1 MKGLCHAG
9 AHLALEQLDVK
20 PTIVVG
26 TSAGSLIGSMVA
38 AGMKHVDILQVINDT
53 NFKAELL
60 DPASTWDH
68 WKAHRNLSAIKANIT
83 GLVIVLAATIIS
95 LVAAGSVASPVI
107 WFKVVLIGLAFSW
120 VVIAYRIWRLSQLC
134 KTSALKPLYKGE
146 KMTEW
151 LNSTLAEY
159 LIKQGG
165 PTAQDLLANN
175 MRVKFKHLP
184 ITFAVV
190 GTDLTRTK
198 TRVFSSF
205 LDPEFSVAQAVLASS
220 SVPLFFPGIQ
230 DSGSHILDGGFMSRL
245 PIGVALDAGA
255 SQVIAFDL
263 GSPSQFDLSGWGGF
277 IGAVYEAASDA
288 QISAYAKNPNV
299 TVIDIDSASISPW
312 QFDATGETKIKA
324 VLDGHTKSFPRLQN
338 LRLSG
343 KI

>member
-20 PTIVVG
+20 PTIIVG

-38 AGMKHVDILQVINDT
+38 AGMKHVDILQVISGTD
-53 NFKAELL
+53 FEAKLL
-60 DPASTWDH
+60 DPATTWDH
-68 WKAHRNLSAIKANIT
+68 GKAHKSLSAIKSNIA
-83 GLVIVLAATIIS
+83 GLVIVLASTIIA
-95 LVAAGSVASPVI
+95 LVAAGSVAAPAI
-107 WFKVVLIGLAFSW
+107 WFKVVLIGLALAW
-120 VVIAYRIWRLSQLC
+120 AVIAFRIWRLSQLC

-151 LNSTLAEY
+151 LNDTLADY
-159 LIKQGG
+159 LINQGG

-175 MRVKFKHLP
+175 KAVRFKHLP

-190 GTDLTRTK
+190 GTDLTRTR

-230 DSGSHILDGGFMSRL
+230 DSGSHILDGGFMNRL

-277 IGAVYEAASDA
+277 VGAVYEAASDA

-299 TVIDIDSASISPW
+299 TVIDIDSTNISPW
-312 QFDATGETKIKA
+312 QFNAPTAVKIEA
-324 VLDGHTKSFPRLQN
+324 MLDGYKKSFPRLQN